1 MKLEAPHDP
10 LKVHATAVL
19 LKTRLEHEGWL
30 SPNRSRRTGLSIT
43 GSLCVLRAA
52 GAPHRIERTGR
63 VARVTGQ
70 PAVELWMPAWVL
82 RVLQLWTGRPASKV
96 TDYLAV
102 LVRDEELRAA
112 LLALADLGRVDE
124 GRLLVRRAVAAQPP
138 AERDEPMDETT
149 ALMVKG
155 FYVVCE
161 RGDDEVWRRSG
172 PHHATKEG
180 ATAAIRAL
188 MLSAGYLRVA
198 MLDRNGKLMKTPR
211 PRVRFPK

>member
-1 MKLEAPHDP
+1 MKLEAPPDHLRAAAD
-10 LKVHATAVL
+10 AAVL
-19 LKTRLEHEGWL
+19 KARLEHEGWL

-43 GSLCVLRAA
+43 GALGVLRAA
-52 GAPHRIERTGR
+52 GAPRRIERTGR
-63 VARVTGQ
+63 LSIVTGQ

-96 TDYLAV
+96 TDYLAA
-102 LVRDEELRAA
+102 LVRDDELRAA
-112 LLALADLGRVDE
+112 LFALADLGRVDE

-138 AERDEPMDETT
+138 AERDEPMDWTT